1 MTFLTGYRHLSYSF
15 HPNRITLMTLLLLA
29 GLMLG
34 AHPAQAQSGTD
45 YPTKPVKL
53 VVAYA
58 AGGTT
63 DLAARRI
70 AEDLGK
76 ELGQTVVVENKGGAN
91 GVPASEFV
99 ARSAPDGH
107 TILVTT
113 VPAHAGNKFAYKK
126 LPYDTV
132 ADFIPVTVL
141 PQQPLILV
149 AHPSV
154 AANNV
159 ADLIKLAKQRP
170 GKINYA
176 SFGVGGLSHLAG
188 VQFNLLGGTQMN
200 HVPYK
205 GGGPALAD
213 LMGGHVELYFSGL
226 ATTLPLI
233 ADGKIKAIAV
243 ASATRV
249 RSLPNVPSV
258 AETNGFGNFEAAV
271 TPLLLVPAKTP
282 AAVVAKIQW
291 ATDRAMRTEKHLALI
306 AKSGEGD
313 VVTTTPDQAMVL
325 LRKELDRLSVLF
337 KAAGIEPE

>member
-1 MTFLTGYRHLSYSF
+1 MFFSSGFHSSLRGFQWQRFLFSVGGAVLC
-15 HPNRITLMTLLLLA
+15 
-29 GLMLG
+29 MLQVLQT
-34 AHPAQAQSGTD
+34 AQAQSGAE
-45 YPTKPVKL
+45 YPTKPIKL

-113 VPAHAGNKFAYKK
+113 VPAHAGNRWAYKK
-126 LPYDTV
+126 LPYDTM

-188 VQFNLLGGTQMN
+188 VQLNLVAGTQMN

-233 ADGKIKAIAV
+233 ADGKIKPIAM

-249 RSLPNVPSV
+249 RSLPNVPAV
-258 AETNGFGNFEAAV
+258 AETPGFGNFEAAV

-282 AAVVAKIQW
+282 NSVVIKIQL
-291 ATDRAMRTEKHLALI
+291 AVDRAMRTEKHLALI

-313 VVTTTPDQAMVL
+313 VVTTTPEQSMVM
-325 LRKELDRLSVLF
+325 LRKELDRLAVLF

>member
-1 MTFLTGYRHLSYSF
+1 MFLLNSFLSSSRSF
-15 HPNRITLMTLLLLA
+15 TWGRFLIPIGVVLCLLQALQ
-29 GLMLG
+29 
-34 AHPAQAQSGTD
+34 PAQAQSGVD
-45 YPTKPVKL
+45 FPTKPVKL

-113 VPAHAGNKFAYKK
+113 VPAHAGNRWAYKK
-126 LPYDTV
+126 LPYDTL

-188 VQFNLLGGTQMN
+188 VQLNLLAGTQMN

-213 LMGGHVELYFSGL
+213 LMGGHVDLYFSGL

-233 ADGKIKAIAV
+233 ADGKIKPIAV

-249 RSLPNVPSV
+249 RSLPNVPAV
-258 AETNGFGNFEAAV
+258 AETTGFGNFEAAV

-282 AAVVAKIQW
+282 AAVVIKIQL
-291 ATDRAMRTEKHLALI
+291 AVDRAMRTEKHLALI
-306 AKSGEGD
+306 AKSGEGE
-313 VVTTTPDQAMVL
+313 VVTTTPEQSMVM
-325 LRKELDRLSVLF
+325 LRKELDRLALLF

>member
-1 MTFLTGYRHLSYSF
+1 
-15 HPNRITLMTLLLLA
+15 
-29 GLMLG
+29 
-34 AHPAQAQSGTD
+34 
-45 YPTKPVKL
+45 
-53 VVAYA
+53 
-58 AGGTT
+58 
-63 DLAARRI
+63 
-70 AEDLGK
+70 
-76 ELGQTVVVENKGGAN
+76 LGQTVVVENKGGAN

-113 VPAHAGNKFAYKK
+113 VPAHAGNRWAYKK
-126 LPYDTV
+126 LPYDTL

-188 VQFNLLGGTQMN
+188 VQLNLLAGTQMN

-233 ADGKIKAIAV
+233 ADGKIKPIAM

-249 RSLPNVPSV
+249 RSLPNVPAV
-258 AETNGFGNFEAAV
+258 AETPGFGNFEAAV

-282 AAVVAKIQW
+282 NAVVIKIQL
-291 ATDRAMRTEKHLALI
+291 AVDRAMRTEKHLALI

-313 VVTTTPDQAMVL
+313 VVTTTPEQSMVM
-325 LRKELDRLSVLF
+325 LRKELDRLAVLF

>member
-1 MTFLTGYRHLSYSF
+1 MFLLNSFLSSSRSF
-15 HPNRITLMTLLLLA
+15 TWGRFLIPIGVVLCLLQALQ
-29 GLMLG
+29 
-34 AHPAQAQSGTD
+34 PAQAQSGVD
-45 YPTKPVKL
+45 FPTKPVKL

-113 VPAHAGNKFAYKK
+113 VPAHAGNRWAYKK
-126 LPYDTV
+126 LPYDTL

-188 VQFNLLGGTQMN
+188 VQLNLLAGTQMN

-213 LMGGHVELYFSGL
+213 LMGGHVDLYFSGL

-233 ADGKIKAIAV
+233 ADGKIKPIAV

-249 RSLPNVPSV
+249 RSLPNVPWSMS
-258 AETNGFGNFEAAV
+258 A
-271 TPLLLVPAKTP
+271 
-282 AAVVAKIQW
+282 
-291 ATDRAMRTEKHLALI
+291 
-306 AKSGEGD
+306 
-313 VVTTTPDQAMVL
+313 
-325 LRKELDRLSVLF
+325 
-337 KAAGIEPE
+337 